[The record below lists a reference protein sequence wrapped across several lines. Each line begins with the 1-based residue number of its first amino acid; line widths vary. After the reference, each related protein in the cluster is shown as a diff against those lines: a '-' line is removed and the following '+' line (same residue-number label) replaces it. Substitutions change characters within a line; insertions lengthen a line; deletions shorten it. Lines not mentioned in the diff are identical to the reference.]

1 MKKEACISVNPEMFI
16 VTSGSEIVCEIDGE
30 IYKVRLC
37 EDMSVSNLREKT
49 SFVAEIVEKL
59 ANQSS

>member
-1 MKKEACISVNPEMFI
+1 MSKNTCIAINPEMFI

-37 EDMSVSNLREKT
+37 EDMPVSNLHEKN

-59 ANQSS
+59 EGQIS